1 MALSI
6 NNLIG
11 NTNLFGSSNSKTS
24 STNSIFGS
32 IGGSGGMLGDY
43 ASIKNGSYHKLLRA
57 YYNEDKNATTE
68 LTDTE
73 TKNTTQISSDMAS
86 LKKAADAL
94 RNGASLF
101 EEGENGIDKDA
112 IYKAVK
118 SLADAYNSAVD
129 STSSISITAIDKKMS
144 YTTGMLAKNA
154 GLLEDVGV
162 KYEDGKF
169 TVNEDKLKNADVSK
183 LKTLFTGANSIA
195 ARLSSRAADVYSI
208 SQAVLGKPTGLYTE
222 TGTRSTGSSTGNL
235 FNATL

>member
-11 NTNLFGSSNSKTS
+11 NSNIYGANERQSSQASVFGT
-24 STNSIFGS
+24 

-43 ASIKNGSYHKLLRA
+43 ASIKNGSYHKLLKA
-57 YYNEDKNATTE
+57 YYANDKNATTE
-68 LTDTE
+68 LTETE
-73 TKNTTQISSDMAS
+73 TKNTTEISSDMAA

-101 EEGENGIDKDA
+101 EEGENGVDKEA
-112 IYKAVK
+112 IAKAVK
-118 SLADAYNSAVD
+118 GLADAFNSAVD

-144 YTTGMLAKNA
+144 YTAGMLAKNA

-162 KYEDGKF
+162 KYEDGKL
-169 TVNEDKLKNADVSK
+169 TVNEEKLKNADTGK
-183 LKTLFTGANSIA
+183 LKTLFNGANSIA

-222 TGTRSTGSSTGNL
+222 TGTRSTGSSTGSL